1 MNTMR
6 QTIRVERTFRRRAGT
21 LALLAGL
28 RVLGFEAVRGAVLAS
43 LQQQTY
49 ITAVRQYL
57 QLLAGQ
63 AGVIGVDIETA
74 DTPLVQ

>member
-1 MNTMR
+1 MPFLVHSR
-6 QTIRVERTFRRRAGT
+6 FGLHVVEVLQREAGQEQP
-21 LALLAGL
+21 
-28 RVLGFEAVRGAVLAS
+28 FETVRGAVLAS